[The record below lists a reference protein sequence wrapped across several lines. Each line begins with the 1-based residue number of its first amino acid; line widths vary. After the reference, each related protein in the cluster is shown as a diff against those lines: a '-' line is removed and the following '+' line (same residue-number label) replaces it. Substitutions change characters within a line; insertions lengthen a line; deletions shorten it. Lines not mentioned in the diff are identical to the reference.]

1 MGGKEKNESK
11 QMKYKQEKGKEY
23 SLKVCICIDMV
34 FCSYLNNVNKTPPT

>member
-34 FCSYLNNVNKTPPT
+34 FCSCLNNVNKTPPT